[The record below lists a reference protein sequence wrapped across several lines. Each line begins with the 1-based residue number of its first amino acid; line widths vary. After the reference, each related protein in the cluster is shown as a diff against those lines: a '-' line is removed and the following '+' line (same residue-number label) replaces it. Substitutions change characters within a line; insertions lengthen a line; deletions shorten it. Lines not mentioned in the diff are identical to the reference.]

1 MADSEI
7 EIAGSRIQA
16 LSAEIRRHNSL
27 YYREDRPEV
36 TDAEYDGLLRELRSL
51 EEKFP
56 ELLRPDSPTQ
66 RVGASVAGTGF
77 ATAAHKTP
85 MLSLDNAM
93 DADEVRAFDQRI
105 RRMLERE
112 DELEYMAEPKLDG
125 SAVELVYRDGR
136 FSQGLT
142 RGDGRVGEDVS
153 ENLRQIPSIP
163 DALPKSSRSGPGFVS
178 VRGEVVLPL
187 EAFRTLN
194 SDRRTR
200 DLEPFANP
208 RNAAAG
214 SLRQI
219 HDVDLVRLRS
229 LEFRAYAL
237 AEGTPEANSNQWE
250 NLQTLQ
256 QWNFLISPESRTC
269 QGLDDVIR
277 FYDQLLARRSGLDVE
292 IDGLVIKVNSLELQ
306 HALGALSRSPR
317 WAVAYKFPPEQVSTR
332 IEGIDVQ
339 VGRTGALTPVAKL
352 DPVRVGGVTV
362 SNATLHNQDEIN
374 RKDIR
379 VGDTVVVQRAGDVIP
394 QIVRV
399 LLAERTSRIQEG
411 ASLKPYS
418 LPSACPICGGVTI
431 RLDGE
436 SVTRCP
442 NLDCPAQLKNNLRH
456 LAGRGALDID
466 GLGEKI
472 VEQLVESGLVGRLSD
487 LFTLE
492 AEALRSLERMG
503 EKSATNLVAS
513 LDRAKNTSLPRFLI
527 ALGIPH
533 VGATMA
539 EVLAREFGDLNPLMA
554 APAAEI
560 ERIEG
565 VGTAI
570 AESLVRFFK
579 DPSNSAEIERLRTL
593 GVGWA
598 AVQPVNADSQG
609 KLKGRK
615 FVLTGTLS
623 SPRAQFKQRI
633 ETAGGKVVGSL
644 SKKTDYLVA
653 GENPGSKLQKASD
666 LGVEIIDESGLEA
679 LL

>member
-7 EIAGSRIQA
+7 EIAGSRVGD

-51 EEKFP
+51 EEQYP
-56 ELLRPDSPTQ
+56 ELRRPDSPTQ

-93 DADEVRAFDQRI
+93 DADEMRAFDQRI
-105 RRMLERE
+105 RRMLDR
-112 DELEYMAEPKLDG
+112 DDDLEYMAEPKLDG

-153 ENLRQIPSIP
+153 ANLRQIPSIP
-163 DALPKSSRSGPGFVS
+163 DALPESPEPPPEFVS

-194 SDRRTR
+194 AARRAR
-200 DLEPFANP
+200 ELEPFANP

-219 HDVDLVRLRS
+219 HDIDLLRLRS

-237 AEGTPEANSNQWE
+237 AEGTPEANASQWE
-250 NLQTLQ
+250 NLETLR
-256 QWNFLISPESRTC
+256 QWNFLVSPECETC
-269 QGLDDVIR
+269 QGVDGAIR
-277 FYDQLLARRSGLDVE
+277 FYAKLLARRSDLDVE
-292 IDGLVIKVNSLELQ
+292 IDGVVIKVNPLELQ
-306 HALGALSRSPR
+306 HTLGALSRSPR
-317 WAVAYKFPPEQVSTR
+317 WAIAYKFPPEQVATR
-332 IEGIDVQ
+332 IEEIDIQ

-399 LLAERTSRIQEG
+399 LLAEREGRIQEG

-418 LPSACPICGGVTI
+418 LPSACPICGGATI

-472 VEQLVESGLVGRLSD
+472 VELMVEGGLVGRLSD

-492 AEALRSLERMG
+492 AESLRALERMG
-503 EKSATNLVAS
+503 EKSAANLIAS
-513 LDRAKNTSLPRFLI
+513 LERAKKTSLPRFLI

-539 EVLAREFGDLNPLMA
+539 EVLAHEFGDLEPLMA
-554 APAAEI
+554 ASAAEI
-560 ERIEG
+560 EEIEG

-570 AESLVRFFK
+570 AESVVRFFA
-579 DPSNSAEIERLRTL
+579 DSSNAAEIQRLRAL
-593 GVGWA
+593 GVHWA
-598 AVQPVNADSQG
+598 PVEAVATDTQG
-609 KLKGRK
+609 KLRGFS

-623 SPRAQFKQRI
+623 SPRAEFKQRI
-633 ETAGGKVVGSL
+633 EAAGGKVVGSL
-644 SKKTDYLVA
+644 SKKTRFLVA
-653 GENPGSKLQKASD
+653 GENPGTKLQKAND
-666 LGVEIIDESGLEA
+666 LGVEIVDEAGLEA
-679 LL
+679 LF